1 MTHIEVLVVGACPAG
16 ATAALNL
23 APTRRVLLVDF
34 RSQSDLDSGAR
45 PMVGESLAP
54 AARRLL
60 KDMGLLDSFLEQG
73 HAPCYGNRSVWG
85 GNTPV
90 ETDFVRDPDG
100 HGWHLN
106 RGRFER
112 WLRQIAIDRGAS
124 LTAAGRVES
133 VERNGGGWSVRL
145 SAAGHSETIQT
156 RFLIDAGGKL
166 APLARRLG
174 ARRQTAGRMLCH
186 WMSGTAKTSRQV
198 AGFTFVE
205 AVEEGWWYTA
215 PLPLGKRIVAFH
227 TDPDLPAAHTTRS
240 LFECARAAPG
250 LAAILDECMFSPEGS
265 VNMTVASGS
274 ALRPCAAAGW
284 LAIGDAAVN
293 FDPLSAQG
301 LLNALF
307 TGLAGAVTADQS
319 LDCDEGAIERYARTI
334 SEIKEVYDR
343 NRDLWYRLETRWP
356 NSPFWR
362 NQAGTRHC
370 QSKGR
375 TPAATR
381 RN

>member
-1 MTHIEVLVVGACPAG
+1 MTNVEVLVVGAGPAG

-34 RSQSDLDSGAR
+34 RSQSNLDSDTR

-60 KDMGLLDSFLEQG
+60 KDMGLFDSFLEQG

-85 GNTPV
+85 GKTPV
-90 ETDFVRDPDG
+90 ETDFLRDPDG

-106 RGRFER
+106 RGMFER
-112 WLRQIAIDRGAS
+112 WLRLIAIDRGTS
-124 LTAAGRVES
+124 LKAAARVES
-133 VERNGGGWSVRL
+133 VERNGCGWSVRL
-145 SAAGHSETIQT
+145 SAAGKSETIQT

-174 ARRQTAGRMLCH
+174 ARHNPKDPMLCH
-186 WMSGTAKTSRQV
+186 WMSGAAKPSGRA

-205 AVEEGWWYTA
+205 AVEDGWWYTA
-215 PLPLGKRIVAFH
+215 PLPQGKRIVAFH
-227 TDPDLPAAHTTRS
+227 TDPDLPAPHTTGS
-240 LFECARAAPG
+240 LFERARTAPE
-250 LAAILDECMFSPEGS
+250 LTAILDECMFLPERS
-265 VNMTVASGS
+265 VNMTATGGS

-284 LAIGDAAVN
+284 LAIGDAAVS

-307 TGLAGAVTADQS
+307 TGLAGAMTADQS
-319 LDCDEGAIERYARTI
+319 LDGDEDAVEQYARTI
-334 SEIKEVYDR
+334 GEIKEVYDR
-343 NRDLWYRLETRWP
+343 NRALWYRLETRWP
-356 NSPFWR
+356 NSPFWLR
-362 NQAGTRHC
+362 RQAAGVD
-370 QSKGR
+370 GMWV
-375 TPAATR
+375 R
-381 RN
+381 RMTDEV